1 MDEQQPKP
9 SDDTVR
15 AGQHNGGMRST
26 ASVLHLDLDAF
37 FASVEQRDKPSLRGK
52 PVIVGGIGHRGVV
65 STASYEARVHG
76 VRSAMRMAEARSRC
90 PHAAFLSGRFDAY
103 REAST
108 LVMARLRQ
116 ESPLVEPLSLDEAFV
131 DLAAGDA
138 AAGRTFDTDPDVL
151 LARVETIRADI
162 RHLTEGLTAS
172 VGVASSKLMA
182 KIASEIRKPDG
193 LFVVAP
199 GTELDL
205 LGPMQVTAIPGVG
218 PATAERLRRTGVTTV
233 DELRER
239 DEDELVRLLGSASGR
254 SLARLS
260 RAQDDRPV
268 VAEREA
274 KSISV
279 EDTFVDDVT
288 DRARLEGVV
297 ESMARRV
304 ADRLRRSRLSGR
316 TVTLKIRYH
325 DFETHTRSTT
335 LAGPTDSPGLL
346 SRSALSLLA
355 ATDLSGGLRL
365 VGVGISGLAD
375 WVQDDLFAEEE
386 PLVETGAGTAD
397 DDLAVARPATWSP
410 GNDVHHR
417 AHGDGWVWGGG
428 LGRVTVRFE
437 TRLTGPG
444 PVHTFAADDPDLSPG
459 HVGPTRPRRPDE
471 LAEGDVTPDAAPGPT
486 SPR

>member
-1 MDEQQPKP
+1 
-9 SDDTVR
+9 
-15 AGQHNGGMRST
+15 MRST

-103 REAST
+103 REASA

-131 DLAAGDA
+131 DLAAGP
-138 AAGRTFDTDPDVL
+138 DPDLDPETL
-151 LARVETIRADI
+151 LARVETLRADI
-162 RHLTEGLTAS
+162 QDLTHGLTAS

-199 GTELDL
+199 GTELEL

-218 PATAERLRRTGVTTV
+218 PATAERLRRTGVSTV
-233 DELRER
+233 DELRSR
-239 DEDELVRLLGSASGR
+239 DEDELVRLLGSSSGR

-260 RAQDDRPV
+260 RADDDRPV

-279 EDTFVDDVT
+279 EDTFPDDVT
-288 DRARLEGVV
+288 DRVRLEGVV
-297 ESMARRV
+297 DTMARRV
-304 ADRLRRSRLSGR
+304 ADRLRRGRLSGR

-335 LAGPTDSPGLL
+335 LPGPTDSPALL
-346 SRSALSLLA
+346 ARSALTLLA
-355 ATDLSGGLRL
+355 STDLSGGLRL

-375 WVQDDLFAEEE
+375 WVQDDLFEEDE
-386 PLVETGAGTAD
+386 PL
-397 DDLAVARPATWSP
+397 DLPPSDLPDAAEVAPPAPVSWSP

-417 AHGDGWVWGGG
+417 THGDGWVWGAG

-459 HVGPTRPRRPDE
+459 HEGPTRPRRPDE
-471 LAEGDVTPDAAPGPT
+471 LADADLPTDPLDPVSTPPVEPGDSVTA
-486 SPR
+486 